1 MRKVY
6 IVFAFLTVLFVILC
20 VGYYRRVEGFA
31 AVPSVRQGNYVL
43 DLLGNLKRSSK
54 MLADPSL
61 WRDRMQFIGKS
72 PVDIAREYI
81 KSQSKKE

>member
-6 IVFAFLTVLFVILC
+6 IVFALLTVLLVILC
-20 VGYYRRVEGFA
+20 VGYRRRVEGFA
-31 AVPSVRQGNYVL
+31 TPHVQQGNYVL

>member
-6 IVFAFLTVLFVILC
+6 ILFALLTVVVVILC
-20 VGYYRRVEGFA
+20 VGYRRVEGFA
-31 AVPSVRQGNYVL
+31 VVPRVQKGNYVL

-54 MLADPSL
+54 MLAEPSL
-61 WRDRMQFIGKS
+61 WRDRMKFIGKS